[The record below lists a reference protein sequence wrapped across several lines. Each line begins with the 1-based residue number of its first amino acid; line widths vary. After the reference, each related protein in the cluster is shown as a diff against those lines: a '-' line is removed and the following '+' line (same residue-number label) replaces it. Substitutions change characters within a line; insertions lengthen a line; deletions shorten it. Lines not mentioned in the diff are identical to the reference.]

1 MISSTAFFLVFPQ
14 ACMHILMSVFIFRK
28 SGPLRPPKPKTP
40 QLEAPALIPPPFEP
54 IPSVEP
60 IFLIDPP
67 PTRSNPRIAPLPA
80 YLEPSFAYNASTTRD
95 FVPEKVIT
103 VLDLFFTLA
112 LPAAFFSVVLV
123 LAVRRLCS
131 AAANRASKA
140 TEAAILPAL
149 HIVSNPAALDYTL
162 LDNLSDKHMDYPVKV
177 LIDCIIDAY
186 YEMATSGMY
195 SDSPVDDDPFW
206 ADWQPPTY
214 DQADI
219 PRTQEPVR
227 EETTDSDAVDTP
239 FLLSAHN
246 NRDPDI
252 IIPGLDI
259 SLGPDGMAT
268 SVIVQDGTGLEASYL
283 VLDNPVATPVEAHPA
298 IDTSGSAMAAHND
311 STDTSPI
318 SSVSSSLYDDED
330 TPRATFLDVSVDT
343 ADIPHEP
350 IVQPPKVS
358 YCDIGTDASPPVVHE
373 DRAIDTSDL
382 VPEIRSVDVAVD
394 ATVVETLEVKPAI
407 ECVDV
412 AVDATV
418 EAIESVDVA
427 IDATVEAIESVG
439 VAIDA
444 TVETIESVDVAID
457 ATVETTVI
465 ENVDVAI
472 DATTV
477 ETSQLKP
484 VTEEISVQTEDLTST
499 PIPQNADIVQM
510 EAPAATPE
518 NDIGDAMEAS
528 YMMIDDERYNA
539 PTNVPD
545 LAHNEQLD
553 LGALSEVSSSATDIS
568 GPSEL
573 ETGNDTAEL
582 TFVESEASME
592 TRSLDGLP
600 STAAVADV
608 TPAPGSPIANAAVI
622 EAQDSEPVSTNLDGA
637 PEPVVPGTSEV
648 ADHLLD
654 ENAAPTLG
662 TFVDGSDSVQDNP
675 IEQQPMQDDSEVVGE
690 AAVDGAEDVSG
701 DGMDASYLLVDDYI
715 PTEDNSKV
723 NGTDDA
729 ASAGLVAE
737 SGNNVE
743 ELPTDIFEFTPAD
756 DMKASD
762 AVLEN
767 EDVVSTGGKTLEIV
781 QDPLVQDPLDNKDSV
796 VEGSEPNLQDN
807 SATTVALPATEM
819 TNETNL
825 LGPEVIEGLSALAN
839 PEGDAVAAIEGS
851 STEDLVGVNGDQK
864 TADVVADSSAAEL
877 VGLFQEKAHE
887 EDGKAMEQSME

>member
-1 MISSTAFFLVFPQ
+1 
-14 ACMHILMSVFIFRK
+14 MSVFIFRK

-40 QLEAPALIPPPFEP
+40 QLEAPAVTLPPFEP

-80 YLEPSFAYNASTTRD
+80 YLEPAVAYNASTTRD

-123 LAVRRLCS
+123 LAVRRMCS
-131 AAANRASKA
+131 AVANRASKA

-149 HIVSNPAALDYTL
+149 HIMSNPAALDYTL

-195 SDSPVDDDPFW
+195 SDGPVDDDPFW

-214 DQADI
+214 DQAES
-219 PRTQEPVR
+219 PHTQEPVR
-227 EETTDSDAVDTP
+227 EETTDPDAVDTP

-246 NRDPDI
+246 NRAPDI

-259 SLGPDGMAT
+259 SLGPDGMAA

-283 VLDNPVATPVEAHPA
+283 VLDNPVATPVVAHPA
-298 IDTSGSAMAAHND
+298 IDTSGSAMAAHDD

-343 ADIPHEP
+343 ADIPTEP
-350 IVQPPKVS
+350 LVQPPKVS

-382 VPEIRSVDVAVD
+382 VPEIRSIDVAVD
-394 ATVVETLEVKPAI
+394 ATVVETLEVKP
-407 ECVDV
+407 V
-412 AVDATV
+412 
-418 EAIESVDVA
+418 IESVDVA

-444 TVETIESVDVAID
+444 TVEAIESVDVAID
-457 ATVETTVI
+457 ATVETI

-472 DATTV
+472 DATTL
-477 ETSQLKP
+477 EISQLKP

-499 PIPQNADIVQM
+499 PVPQNADIVQM

-528 YMMIDDERYNA
+528 YMMIDDERDNA
-539 PTNVPD
+539 PANVPD
-545 LAHNEQLD
+545 LAHEEQLD

-573 ETGNDTAEL
+573 ETGNGTAEL
-582 TFVESEASME
+582 TFVENEASLD

-608 TPAPGSPIANAAVI
+608 APAPGSPIANAAVI
-622 EAQDSEPVSTNLDGA
+622 DAQDSEPVSTKSDGA
-637 PEPVVPGTSEV
+637 PEPVVPGTSE
-648 ADHLLD
+648 ATEHLLN
-654 ENAAPTLG
+654 ETAAPTLG
-662 TFVDGSDSVQDNP
+662 NSVGGSGSIQENP
-675 IEQQPMQDDSEVVGE
+675 IEQQPVQDDRETVGE
-690 AAVDGAEDVSG
+690 TAVDGAEDVLG

-729 ASAGLVAE
+729 AAAGLVAKF
-737 SGNNVE
+737 GNNVE
-743 ELPTDIFEFTPAD
+743 ELPIDVSEITPAD
-756 DMKASD
+756 DVNTSD
-762 AVLEN
+762 AALEN
-767 EDVVSTGGKTLEIV
+767 DDVVGTDGKTLET
-781 QDPLVQDPLDNKDSV
+781 VQDPLDNQDFV
-796 VEGSEPNLQDN
+796 GEGPESNLQEN
-807 SATTVALPATEM
+807 SARPVPVPTVETTTE
-819 TNETNL
+819 NETNL
-825 LGPEVIEGLSALAN
+825 LDPEVNDLGNLVEDLSAPAY
-839 PEGDAVAAIEGS
+839 PEGDAVAAIESS
-851 STEDLVGVNGDQK
+851 STEDLLGVNGDQK

-877 VGLFQEKAHE
+877 VEPAQEESHE
-887 EDGKAMEQSME
+887 EDAEAMEQSME